1 MIFVPYPDET
11 RVINEIRKIRGDEY
25 ALLRLTHTMIDKN
38 NLDANGI
45 FRTLLLNA
53 GIVDYEVLPHG
64 GDHGVTAA
72 AAFVQRSKTE
82 TIKLKFYR
90 VKNGRGDRRF
100 SIETIKRR
108 AAEKEMNEGDLI
120 YISILK
126 KDDGSPLI
134 YLINLTHNTPDAQ
147 TIRDALGTDL
157 IRQMLERVKPKLKE
171 ILQGGFYNNSKGAG
185 SIAPKDVGDTLEALL
200 GIATNNRDDADYEG
214 VIEVKA
220 KGARTLDTLFTLRP
234 HFEGTPIETYEKNDR
249 LRVSA
254 FARYYGYDSDKHPGY
269 SSLYITIGS
278 ADAPQNNQGFFLE
291 VDEEDERVNLKRI
304 DPKTKKPE
312 TAAFWYFNEL
322 KEQLYRKHPST
333 LWVKAEHRVV
343 EEMVQFQY
351 NEIEFSRAPQFA
363 TFLSLI
369 KAGKI
374 TYDWRGY
381 ISKTGKYTGKSHG
394 NAWRIRPSAKV
405 ELFGEIEAIVF

>member
-1 MIFVPYPDET
+1 
-11 RVINEIRKIRGDEY
+11 
-25 ALLRLTHTMIDKN
+25 
-38 NLDANGI
+38 
-45 FRTLLLNA
+45 
-53 GIVDYEVLPHG
+53 
-64 GDHGVTAA
+64 
-72 AAFVQRSKTE
+72 
-82 TIKLKFYR
+82 
-90 VKNGRGDRRF
+90 
-100 SIETIKRR
+100 
-108 AAEKEMNEGDLI
+108 MNEGDLI

-171 ILQGGFYNNSKGAG
+171 ILQGRFYNNSKGAG

-304 DPKTKKPE
+304 DPITKKPE
-312 TAAFWYFNEL
+312 TAAFWYF
-322 KEQLYRKHPST
+322 Q
-333 LWVKAEHRVV
+333 
-343 EEMVQFQY
+343 
-351 NEIEFSRAPQFA
+351 
-363 TFLSLI
+363 
-369 KAGKI
+369 
-374 TYDWRGY
+374 
-381 ISKTGKYTGKSHG
+381 
-394 NAWRIRPSAKV
+394 
-405 ELFGEIEAIVF
+405 